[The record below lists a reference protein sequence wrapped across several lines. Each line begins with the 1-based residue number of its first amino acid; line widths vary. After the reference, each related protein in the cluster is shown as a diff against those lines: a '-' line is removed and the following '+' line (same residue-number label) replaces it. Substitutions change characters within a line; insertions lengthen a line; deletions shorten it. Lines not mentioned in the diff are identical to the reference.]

1 LEDVE
6 YEIELL
12 RKLLSNLVPLVEE
25 TRVAAT
31 DVVVE
36 LVLEEGVV
44 VEEVAV
50 EEVTVVDDASTVIDA
65 TEVVGRSS

>member
-1 LEDVE
+1 VE
-6 YEIELL
+6 G
-12 RKLLSNLVPLVEE
+12 S
-25 TRVAAT
+25 RVAAAT

-50 EEVTVVDDASTVIDA
+50 EEVAVTSNLTVIDA